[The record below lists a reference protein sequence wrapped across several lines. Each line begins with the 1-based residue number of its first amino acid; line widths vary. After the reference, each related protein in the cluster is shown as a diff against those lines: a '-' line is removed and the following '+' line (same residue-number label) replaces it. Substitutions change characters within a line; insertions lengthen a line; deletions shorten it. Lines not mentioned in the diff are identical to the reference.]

1 VFQSSRISPEALADL
16 SLRPQL
22 IALGLDPRD
31 GGQDGT
37 LNVIS
42 LDIRRNTAQPNP
54 LNAIRG
60 YSVDVHFERAG
71 FFGSYEYTNAS
82 FDARHYLRVPLGRRG
97 VILATRVQAG
107 SIAPDGGAPDR
118 VPFAKRYFLGGSTSL
133 RGWGRYEVSPL
144 SMSGLPLGGFSMF
157 QASVEARIRL
167 FGQLGAVV
175 FLDAGNVWEDEWR
188 LRPND
193 LRYAAGPG
201 LRYLTPVGPIRV
213 DLGYQ
218 LNPIPGL
225 LVDGQPEGRRWRAH
239 FSIGQ
244 AF

>member
-1 VFQSSRISPEALADL
+1 
-16 SLRPQL
+16 
-22 IALGLDPRD
+22 
-31 GGQDGT
+31 
-37 LNVIS
+37 
-42 LDIRRNTAQPNP
+42 
-54 LNAIRG
+54 
-60 YSVDVHFERAG
+60 
-71 FFGSYEYTNAS
+71 
-82 FDARHYLRVPLGRRG
+82 
-97 VILATRVQAG
+97 
-107 SIAPDGGAPDR
+107 
-118 VPFAKRYFLGGSTSL
+118 
-133 RGWGRYEVSPL
+133 
-144 SMSGLPLGGFSMF
+144 MSGLPLGGFSMF